1 MARINLYAQNR
12 HTLIIDGVQIS
23 GFAEG
28 DFLTVKEDGNAAVR
42 NAGADGPSMSISTK
56 QGGNFTLSLTPVS
69 PALGSVYSMREKQNA
84 IPRLFNVRLLSG
96 VDELINFEGCA
107 FADHPQFTTGGPTM
121 QPRQFS
127 FECLGIT
134 MDHSATTLLG

>member
-12 HTLIIDGVQIS
+12 HTLVVDGVPMT

-42 NAGADGPSMSISTK
+42 NVGADGPAMSLSTK
-56 QGGNFTLSLTPVS
+56 QGGNFTLSLQPTS
-69 PALGSVYSMREKQNA
+69 PALGLVYGMREQQNA
-84 IPRLFNVRLLSG
+84 LPRLFNVVLLSG
-96 VDELINFEGCA
+96 VDEMINFKGCA
-107 FADHPQFTTGGPTM
+107 FADQPQFTTGGPSM

-127 FECLGIT
+127 FECLIIE
-134 MDHSATTLLG
+134 MDPSVTTIIE

>member
-12 HTLIIDGVQIS
+12 HTLVVDGVQMS

-28 DFLTVKEDGNAAVR
+28 DFVTIKEDGNAAVR
-42 NAGADGPSMSISTK
+42 NAGADGPSMSLSTK

-69 PALGSVYSMREKQNA
+69 PALGKLYSMREQQNA
-84 IPRLFNVRLLSG
+84 TPRLFNIAVLSG
-96 VDELINFEGCA
+96 VDELISCKGCA

-127 FECLGIT
+127 FECLQIE
-134 MDHSATTLLG
+134 MDYSETTLIG